1 MTELITGAKGTA
13 HVTSSQQGAINAYTI
28 GTGAYILNGCAATM
42 PAANTLHIAA
52 GHLMVQGRAVEVTAT
67 DLTISNGSQGMK
79 RHDLVCMSYAF
90 ASNVES
96 ATLAVVQ
103 GTPSASPSDPSVAGS
118 ILNGDATA
126 QIPLWR
132 VTLDGITP
140 TVEQIASTYGPVTL
154 WSGSTKTGATLSEPV
169 EHFGHIDITATIDG
183 RAWPLFTIKPGQ
195 PYYQIGST
203 TEARDNP
210 ALVRPWNLIFT
221 ASGKSVS
228 IVRGSCWDSENGNL
242 SAVIPTITEIVGRR

>member
-1 MTELITGAKGTA
+1 MTELITGAKGTS
-13 HVTSSQQGAINAYTI
+13 HVTSAQQGAINAYTL
-28 GTGAYILNGCAATM
+28 GTGEYILNGCAATM

-103 GTPSASPSDPSVAGS
+103 GTPSASPSDPTVTGS

-132 VTLDGITP
+132 VTLDGITVGTPVLLLDRLP
-140 TVEQIASTYGPVTL
+140 TLDSVSQTLWTNPSPTAAIGGVDVSLASNTCMYYDVLCRVDTNASIRALSIASDGESMNIADAVGTAVNSQFGSTDKTHLIPVTVI
-154 WSGSTKTGATLSEPV
+154 GR
-169 EHFGHIDITATIDG
+169 GHI
-183 RAWPLFTIKPGQ
+183 
-195 PYYQIGST
+195 
-203 TEARDNP
+203 
-210 ALVRPWNLIFT
+210 
-221 ASGKSVS
+221 
-228 IVRGSCWDSENGNL
+228 
-242 SAVIPTITEIVGRR
+242 